1 MNCKICLEYFDLK
14 DCRPITILMC
24 CHTFCIKCL
33 NNLKITDKYLCPTC
47 NQVIIEEKENYSI
60 IEFLEPN
67 LKVILCKNLY
77 FKKSIILINI
87 FRMITLHSGLNI
99 NQT

>member
-14 DCRPITILMC
+14 DFRPITILMC

-33 NNLKITDKYLCPTC
+33 NNLKIITDKYLCPTC

-60 IEFLEPN
+60 IEFLETN
-67 LKVILCKNLY
+67 LKVIY
-77 FKKSIILINI
+77 IIL
-87 FRMITLHSGLNI
+87 
-99 NQT
+99 